1 MSALTIE
8 DQVIQNYHDNIA
20 YFEEHQ
26 PRLFKKIMDFETA
39 LDKGFYNQRYEL
51 EYKDEGYFD
60 VKEVESGKYFY
71 NADSLKYAKKV
82 QKIVNFKKEEST
94 FKTFYDFYFS
104 DEELAYHAKNSIE
117 DDPYYAYSKI
127 MNLTKDAQ
135 TDNPIMR
142 EIKKFIFFGVGLGTH
157 IVSVDEKIKAQNYLF
172 VEDDLELFRLSMF
185 VTNYASLAKGAK
197 LFFSVFEEEEISR
210 AIFSNFLEKSFY
222 YNHYLKYFQMQSC
235 SDKNVKAIQTVIAG
249 QNHLIFLFSAYFKVY
264 LRALNYLKN
273 GYNFLDVSGKDIDQ
287 DPFDGK
293 PVIIVAAG
301 PSLSKHL
308 DWLEKNR
315 DRFIVVALSATLS
328 LLEKRGIKPDIVT
341 HLDPFEKT
349 CMIHLDKLK
358 DKDFVKDCLFFCGS
372 QTPQVLLDRFDK
384 KKIFITP
391 TTITYKKSF
400 SYIEPSCVG
409 SFSYMT
415 LVKLGA
421 KEIYTLGLDLALDS
435 KTGMSHNSEH
445 GYNRKLDTSKV
456 DKVEDSVAY
465 LKATVKVKG
474 NFQDEVQA
482 TLTFDKSIN
491 TINNFTRFY
500 KKDFQQVYN
509 LNDGAYLNEFKPT
522 QVKEVNIDKFETLDK
537 KVLQDRLLKALAKK
551 SENKMSKEELD
562 SMRRRL
568 EYVDELIQKIEAH
581 RYPKSFNSK
590 SYQNQL
596 LQLTLDILDE
606 YDSEAW
612 DLHTIYLSYLNFILP
627 FIFDML
633 NTKDIKNEKRY
644 IKDIHTLLVKYILE
658 IAKYYKNEIEKFFDS
673 NKEKIKSSE
682 ELLV

>member
-60 VKEVESGKYFY
+60 VKEIESGKYFY

-135 TDNPIMR
+135 TDNPLMR

-185 VTNYASLAKGAK
+185 VTNYSSLAKGAK
-197 LFFSVFEEEEISR
+197 LFFCIFEEEEISR

-235 SDKNVKAIQTVIAG
+235 SDKNVKAMQTVIAG
-249 QNHLIFLFSAYFKVY
+249 QSHLIFLFSAYFKVY

-315 DRFIVVALSATLS
+315 DKFVVVALSATLS

-341 HLDPFEKT
+341 HLDPFENT
-349 CMIHLDKLK
+349 CMIHIDKLK
-358 DKDFVKDCLFFCGS
+358 DRDFVKDCLLFCGS

-384 KKIFITP
+384 KKIFIVQVS
-391 TTITYKKSF
+391 ITYKKSF
-400 SYIEPSCVG
+400 DFLEPICVG
-409 SFSYMT
+409 SFTYMS
-415 LVKLGA
+415 LIQLGA

-445 GYNRKLDTSKV
+445 EYSRKLDTSKV

-482 TLTFDKSIN
+482 TLTFNKSIN
-491 TINNFTRFY
+491 AINNFTRSY

-522 QVKEVNIDKFETLDK
+522 KVEEVDIDKFETLDK
-537 KVLQDRLLKALAKK
+537 KDLQDRLLKTLSKK
-551 SENKMSKEELD
+551 SSNHLSKEELD

-590 SYQNQL
+590 SYQSQL

-612 DLHTIYLSYLNFILP
+612 DLHNTYLSYLNFILP

-658 IAKYYKNEIEKFFDS
+658 IAQHYKNEIEKFFDKD
-673 NKEKIKSSE
+673 KETKSFK